1 MLLTNVLLM
10 LKYLEIISEIFFSK
24 CSLEALVVEQLML
37 CQSTYLKMY
46 FHRFAI
52 FQFSLHAEDSDSK
65 YPV

>member
-10 LKYLEIISEIFFSK
+10 SKYLEIISEKKCSK
-24 CSLEALVVEQLML
+24 CWLEALVVEQLML
-37 CQSTYLKMY
+37 CQSAYLKMY